1 VISRLIAWCAS
12 NRLVTLLIVT
22 GLTAAGVWSLR
33 TTPLDAVP
41 DLSEVQVIVFSEW
54 EGRSPDLVEDQVT
67 YPLVTTLLGTP
78 HVSAVRGQSMFGYS
92 FVNVIFEDGT
102 DLYWAR
108 SRVLEYLS
116 SATAKLP
123 EGVTPRIGPDATG
136 VGWVYEYA
144 LVDRTGRNDLS
155 ELQSLQ
161 DWTLR
166 YALQALPGVAEVA
179 SVGGFQKEY
188 QVDLDPNRLAA
199 LGISL
204 GEVMDAVRRSNN
216 DVGGRVLEVSGT
228 EHFVRGRGY
237 VRRVEDLQNVVL
249 ASHDGTPVRVRDVG
263 IVQIGPA
270 ERRGIAELDGI
281 GQTVGGVVVMR
292 MGENALDVIDRV
304 KARLQELQPTL
315 PKGVEVIPT
324 YDRSELIKA
333 SIQTLRHTLIE
344 ELVVVALVILIF
356 LLHLRSTLVPVL
368 MLPVAVL
375 LAFIPMRWLGIGSN
389 IMSLGG
395 IAIAIGAM
403 VDAAIIVVEN
413 VHKHLEAWEHE
424 GRPGDRNAVV
434 VGALQE
440 VGRPIFFSLLVIT
453 LAFLPVFTLE
463 GTEGRLFKPLAWTKT
478 FSMGFAAL
486 LSVTLV
492 PAIAALFIRGRIRS
506 EEHNPVSH
514 LLRRAYD
521 PVCRFALRFRWPV
534 IVGAAL
540 LVALTIPVVGRLGS
554 EFMPP
559 LNEGTLLY
567 MPTAVAGISDT
578 SAGDALQRQNE
589 LLRSFPEVERVF
601 GKAGRFDSPT
611 DPAPL
616 EMFETVVTLKPKSA
630 WPAGEDWDTL
640 IGKLNQAAQFT
651 GMPNVWW
658 MPIQTRTEMLATGV
672 RSPLGIQVLG
682 PNLETIEDVATR
694 VEAALQSVPGTRSA
708 FAERVGGGRYLDF
721 DIDREAASR
730 YGLRIGDVEDA
741 IETAIGG
748 TKVTQTVE
756 GRERYPVRIRYAR
769 DFRSSVDDLRRVLVA
784 TPSGA
789 QIPLGQLADIRS
801 RNGPSM
807 LRDEGGRLYSY
818 VFADTARPIEDY
830 VQDAR
835 RAVAQ
840 LVPLPPG
847 TRLDW
852 AGQYRYFE
860 RAKARLAV
868 VVPITLLI
876 IFLLLFWNSRNA
888 IEALLVM
895 LAVPFSLVGAFWLL
909 YFLGYNLSVAVW
921 VGIIALA
928 GLDAETGIVMLLYLD
943 LAWRAHRP
951 RTQEEARAAIRAG
964 AVQRIRPKMMTVA
977 TILVGLLP
985 ILWSQGTGA
994 DVMKRIAA
1002 PMVGGVVTSAILEL
1016 LVYPALYSVWRA
1028 RRLPRDAEAQSL
1040 PAFPPRVGT
1049 EL

>member
-1 VISRLIAWCAS
+1 VITRLIAWCAS
-12 NRLVTLLIVT
+12 NRLITLLVV
-22 GLTAAGVWSLR
+22 GALTVAGVWSLR
-33 TTPLDAVP
+33 ATPLDAVP
-41 DLSEVQVIVFSEW
+41 DLSEVQVIVFTDW

-78 HVSAVRGQSMFGYS
+78 HVTSVRGQSMFGSS
-92 FVNVIFEDGT
+92 FVNVIFDEGT

-116 SATAKLP
+116 AAAAKLP
-123 EGVTPRIGPDATG
+123 DGVTPRIGPDATG

-144 LVDRTGRNDLS
+144 LVDRTGGNDLM

-188 QVDLDPNRLAA
+188 QIDLDPNRLAA

-204 GEVMDAVRRSNN
+204 REVLEAVRRSNN

-237 VRRVEDLQNVVL
+237 VKRVSDLEDVVL
-249 ASHDGTPVRVRDVG
+249 ASYQGTPVRIRDLGV
-263 IVQIGPA
+263 VQIGPA
-270 ERRGIAELDGI
+270 ERRGIAELDGH
-281 GQTVGGVVVMR
+281 GQAVGGVVVMR
-292 MGENALDVIDRV
+292 TGENALDVIARV
-304 KARLQELQPTL
+304 KERLRELQPTL
-315 PKGVEVIPT
+315 PRGVEVVTT

-333 SIQTLRHTLIE
+333 SIATLRHTLIE
-344 ELVVVALVILIF
+344 ELVVVALVILVF
-356 LLHLRSTLVPVL
+356 LLDVRSTLVPVL

-375 LAFIPMRWLGIGSN
+375 LAFIPMRWMGLGAN

-413 VHKHLEAWEHE
+413 VHKRLEAWEQA
-424 GRPGDRNAVV
+424 GRPGTRNAVV
-434 VGALQE
+434 VSALQE

-492 PAIAALFIRGRIRS
+492 PAVAALFIRGRMRS
-506 EEHNPVSH
+506 EEHNPVSRF
-514 LLRRAYD
+514 LIRAYD

-534 IVGAAL
+534 ILGAAL
-540 LVALTIPVVGRLGS
+540 IVALTIPVVGKLGS

-559 LNEGTLLY
+559 LNEGTILY
-567 MPTAVAGISDT
+567 MPTAVPGISDT
-578 SAGDALQRQNE
+578 SAGDVLQRQNE

-640 IGKLNQAAQFT
+640 IGKLNRAAQFT

-682 PNLETIEDVATR
+682 PDLRSIEEAATR

-708 FAERVGGGRYLDF
+708 FAERIGGGRYLDF
-721 DIDREAASR
+721 DIDREAAAR
-730 YGLRIGDVEDA
+730 YGLGVGDVEDA

-769 DFRSSVDDLRRVLVA
+769 DFRSTVDDLRRVLVA

-840 LVPLPPG
+840 SVQLPPG
-847 TRLDW
+847 TRLEW
-852 AGQYRYFE
+852 AGQYRYLE
-860 RAKARLAV
+860 RAKARLAI
-868 VVPITLLI
+868 VVPLTLLV
-876 IFLLLFWNSRNA
+876 IFLLLFWNSRSVT
-888 IEALLVM
+888 EALLVM

-943 LAWRAHRP
+943 LAWRQRKP
-951 RTQEEARAAIRAG
+951 QTQEEALAAIRAG
-964 AVQRIRPKMMTVA
+964 AVQRIRPKMMTVV

-985 ILWSQGTGA
+985 ILWSQGAGA

-1002 PMVGGVVTSAILEL
+1002 PMVGGVVTSALLEL
-1016 LVYPALYSVWRA
+1016 LVYPALYAVWRA
-1028 RRLPRDAEAQSL
+1028 RGLPWQVVRKCHTATGVL
-1040 PAFPPRVGT
+1040 W
-1049 EL
+1049 

>member
-1 VISRLIAWCAS
+1 MIARLIAWCAS
-12 NRLVTLLIVT
+12 HRLVTILVV
-22 GLTAAGVWSLR
+22 GALTAAGVWSLR

-78 HVSAVRGQSMFGYS
+78 HVSTVRGQSMFGYS
-92 FVNVIFEDGT
+92 FVNVIFDEGT

-116 SATAKLP
+116 TAAAKLP
-123 EGVTPRIGPDATG
+123 EGVIPRIGPDATG
-136 VGWVYEYA
+136 VGWVFEYA
-144 LVDRTGRNDLS
+144 LVDRTGGTDLT
-155 ELQSLQ
+155 ELQALQ
-161 DWTLR
+161 DWNLR

-179 SVGGFQKEY
+179 SIGGFQKEY

-199 LGISL
+199 LGIGL
-204 GEVMDAVRRSNN
+204 GEVIDAVRRSNN

-237 VRRVEDLQNVVL
+237 VRQVADLENVVL
-249 ASHDGTPVRVRDVG
+249 ASQNGTPVRVRDVG
-263 IVQIGPA
+263 QVQIGPS
-270 ERRGIAELDGI
+270 ERRGIAELDGK

-304 KARLQELQPTL
+304 KARLHELEPTL
-315 PKGVEVIPT
+315 PPGVKIVPT

-333 SIQTLRHTLIE
+333 SIATLRHTLIE
-344 ELVVVALVILIF
+344 ELIVVALVILVF
-356 LLHLRSTLVPVL
+356 LLHVRSTLVPVL
-368 MLPVAVL
+368 VLPVAVL
-375 LAFIPMRWLGIGSN
+375 LAFIPMRWLGVGAN

-413 VHKHLEAWEHE
+413 VHKRLEAWERA
-424 GRPGDRNAVV
+424 GRPGPRNAVV
-434 VGALQE
+434 VSALQE

-492 PAIAALFIRGRIRS
+492 PAVAAVFIRGHIRT
-506 EEHNPVSH
+506 EEQNPISRV
-514 LLRRAYD
+514 LRRAYD
-521 PVCRFALRFRWPV
+521 PVCRIALRFRWPV
-534 IVGAAL
+534 VIGAAGMI
-540 LVALTIPVVGRLGS
+540 VLTVPIIGRLGS

-559 LNEGTLLY
+559 LNEGTILY
-567 MPTAVAGISDT
+567 MPTAVPGMSDT
-578 SAGDALQRQNE
+578 SAGDVLQRQNE

-616 EMFETVVTLKPKSA
+616 EMFETVVTLKPRSE
-630 WPAGEDWDTL
+630 WPGGESWDEL
-640 IGKLNQAAQFT
+640 IAKLNGAAQFT

-672 RSPLGIQVLG
+672 RSPLGIEVLG
-682 PNLETIEDVATR
+682 PSLEVIEDVSTK
-694 VEAALQSVPGTRSA
+694 VEAALQTVPGTRSA
-708 FAERVGGGRYLDF
+708 FAERIGGGRYLDF
-721 DIDREAASR
+721 DIDREAAAR
-730 YGLRIGDVEDA
+730 YGLRVGDVEDA

-748 TKVTQTVE
+748 MKVTQTIE

-789 QIPLGQLADIRS
+789 QIPLGQLAEIRS

-835 RAVAQ
+835 RVVADK
-840 LVPLPPG
+840 VKLPPG
-847 TRLDW
+847 TRLEW
-852 AGQYRYFE
+852 AGQYRYLE
-860 RAKARLAV
+860 RAKARLAL

-876 IFLLLFWNSRNA
+876 IFLLLYWNAGSA
-888 IEALLVM
+888 TEALLVM

-909 YFLGYNLSVAVW
+909 YLLGYNLSVAVW

-943 LAWRAHRP
+943 LAWRERQP
-951 RTQEEARAAIRAG
+951 RTRGEAFEAIRAG
-964 AVQRIRPKMMTVA
+964 AVQRIRPKMMTVV

-1002 PMVGGVVTSAILEL
+1002 PMVGGVVTSALLEL
-1016 LVYPALYSVWRA
+1016 LVYPALYSLWRG
-1028 RRLPRDAEAQSL
+1028 RRVAAEASTASASL
-1040 PAFPPRVGT
+1040 ATSEG
-1049 EL
+1049 

>member
-1 VISRLIAWCAS
+1 VITRLIAWCAS

-22 GLTAAGVWSLR
+22 GLAAAGVWSLR
-33 TTPLDAVP
+33 ATPLDAVP

-67 YPLVTTLLGTP
+67 YPLVTTFLGTP
-78 HVSAVRGQSMFGYS
+78 HVSAVRGQSMFGSS
-92 FVNVIFEDGT
+92 FVNVIFEEGT

-116 SATAKLP
+116 SAAAKLP
-123 EGVTPRIGPDATG
+123 PGVTPRIGPDATG
-136 VGWVYEYA
+136 VGWVFEYA

-204 GEVMDAVRRSNN
+204 GEVMEAVRRSNN

-237 VRRVEDLQNVVL
+237 VKRVQDLENVVL

-263 IVQIGPA
+263 VVQIGPA
-270 ERRGIAELDGI
+270 ERRGIAELDGK

-292 MGENALDVIDRV
+292 MGENALDVIARV
-304 KARLQELQPTL
+304 KARLRELQPSL
-315 PKGVEVIPT
+315 PKGVEVVTT
-324 YDRSELIKA
+324 YDRSELIEA
-333 SIQTLRHTLIE
+333 SIHTLRRTLIE
-344 ELVVVALVILIF
+344 ELVVVALVILVF
-356 LLHLRSTLVPVL
+356 LLHVRSTLVPVL
-368 MLPVAVL
+368 VLPVAVL
-375 LAFIPMRWLGIGSN
+375 LAFIPMRWMGIGSN

-413 VHKHLEAWEHE
+413 VHKRLEAWERE
-424 GRPGDRNAVV
+424 GRPGERNAVV
-434 VGALQE
+434 VSALQE

-492 PAIAALFIRGRIRS
+492 PAVAALLIRGRIRT
-506 EEHNPVSH
+506 EEHNPISR
-514 LLRRAYD
+514 LLLRAYD

-540 LVALTIPVVGRLGS
+540 LVALTIPIVGRLGS

-559 LNEGTLLY
+559 LNEGTVLY
-567 MPTAVAGISDT
+567 MPTAVPGISDT

-589 LLRSFPEVERVF
+589 LLRSFPEVARVF

-651 GMPNVWW
+651 GMPNIWW

-672 RSPLGIQVLG
+672 RSPLGVQVLG
-682 PNLETIEDVATR
+682 PDLQSIEEAATR

-708 FAERVGGGRYLDF
+708 FAERIGGGRYLDF
-721 DIDREAASR
+721 DIDREASSR
-730 YGLRIGDVEDA
+730 YGLRVGDVEDA

-756 GRERYPVRIRYAR
+756 GRERYPVRVRYAR
-769 DFRSSVDDLRRVLVA
+769 DFRSSLDELRRVLVA

-789 QIPLGQLADIRS
+789 QIPLGQLAEIRS

-835 RAVAQ
+835 RAVAESVQ
-840 LVPLPPG
+840 LPAG
-847 TRLDW
+847 TRLEW
-852 AGQYRYFE
+852 AGQYRYLE
-860 RAKARLAV
+860 RAKARLTI
-868 VVPITLLI
+868 VVPVTLLI
-876 IFLLLFWNSRNA
+876 IFLLLLWNSGSP
-888 IEALLVM
+888 IEALMVM

-909 YFLGYNLSVAVW
+909 YLLGYNLSVAVW

-943 LAWRAHRP
+943 LAWRERRP
-951 RTQEEARAAIRAG
+951 KTREEGLAAIRAG
-964 AVQRIRPKMMTVA
+964 AVQRIRPKMMTVV
-977 TILVGLLP
+977 TILAGLLP
-985 ILWSQGTGA
+985 VMWSQGTGA

-1002 PMVGGVVTSAILEL
+1002 PMVGGVVTSALLEL
-1016 LVYPALYSVWRA
+1016 LVYPALYSVWKVRKLA
-1028 RRLPRDAEAQSL
+1028 QVVPQEPRTSISPPT
-1040 PAFPPRVGT
+1040 PA
-1049 EL
+1049 

>member
-1 VISRLIAWCAS
+1 MIARLIAWCAS
-12 NRLVTLLIVT
+12 NRLVTLLVV
-22 GLTAAGVWSLR
+22 GALTAAGVWSLR
-33 TTPLDAVP
+33 ATPLDAVP
-41 DLSEVQVIVFSEW
+41 DLSEVQVIVFTDW

-67 YPLVTTLLGTP
+67 YSLVTTLLGTP
-78 HVSAVRGQSMFGYS
+78 HVSSVRGQSMFGSS
-92 FVNVIFEDGT
+92 FVNVIFEEGT

-116 SATAKLP
+116 AAAAKLP

-144 LVDRTGRNDLS
+144 LVDRTGGNDLM

-188 QVDLDPNRLAA
+188 QIDLDPNRLAA

-204 GEVMDAVRRSNN
+204 RQVLEAVRRSNN

-237 VRRVEDLQNVVL
+237 VKGISDLENVVL
-249 ASHDGTPVRVRDVG
+249 TSYQGTPVRIRDLGV
-263 IVQIGPA
+263 VQIGPA
-270 ERRGIAELDGI
+270 ERRGIAELDGY
-281 GQTVGGVVVMR
+281 GQAVGGVVVMR
-292 MGENALDVIDRV
+292 MGENALDVIARV
-304 KARLQELQPTL
+304 KARLEELQPTF
-315 PKGVEVIPT
+315 PRGVEVVTT

-333 SIQTLRHTLIE
+333 SIATLRHTLIE
-344 ELVVVALVILIF
+344 ELVVVALVIFFF

-375 LAFIPMRWLGIGSN
+375 LAFIPMRWMGLGAN

-413 VHKHLEAWEHE
+413 VHKRLEAWEQA
-424 GRPGDRNAVV
+424 GRPGSREAVV
-434 VGALQE
+434 VSALQE

-492 PAIAALFIRGRIRS
+492 PAVAALFIRGRIRS
-506 EEHNPVSH
+506 EEHNPVSR
-514 LLRRAYD
+514 LLIRAYD

-534 IVGAAL
+534 ILGATL
-540 LVALTIPVVGRLGS
+540 LVALTIPVVGKLGS

-559 LNEGTLLY
+559 LNEGTILY
-567 MPTAVAGISDT
+567 MPTAVPGISDT
-578 SAGDALQRQNE
+578 SAGDVLQRQNA
-589 LLRSFPEVERVF
+589 LLRSFPEVDRVF

-682 PNLETIEDVATR
+682 PDLQSIEEAAKR
-694 VEAALQSVPGTRSA
+694 VETALQSVPGTRSA
-708 FAERVGGGRYLDF
+708 FAERIGGGRYLDF
-721 DIDREAASR
+721 DIDREGAAR
-730 YGLRIGDVEDA
+730 YGLGVGDVEDA

-756 GRERYPVRIRYAR
+756 GRERYPVRVRYAR
-769 DFRSSVDDLRRVLVA
+769 DFRSTVDDLRRVLVA

-840 LVPLPPG
+840 TVQLPPG
-847 TRLDW
+847 TRLEW
-852 AGQYRYFE
+852 AGQYRYLE
-860 RAKARLAV
+860 RAKARLGI
-868 VVPITLLI
+868 VVPITLLV
-876 IFLLLFWNSRNA
+876 IFLLLFWNSRSSP
-888 IEALLVM
+888 EALLVM

-943 LAWRAHRP
+943 LAWRQRKP
-951 RTQEEARAAIRAG
+951 QTQEQALAAIRAG
-964 AVQRIRPKMMTVA
+964 AVQRIRPKMMTVV

-985 ILWSQGTGA
+985 ILWSQGAGA

-1002 PMVGGVVTSAILEL
+1002 PMVGGVVTSALLEL
-1016 LVYPALYSVWRA
+1016 LVYPAIYAVWRA
-1028 RRLPRDAEAQSL
+1028 RGLPRQVADEPL
-1040 PAFPPRVGT
+1040 PSTSSPPAPA
-1049 EL
+1049 

>member
-1 VISRLIAWCAS
+1 VIPRLIAWCAS
-12 NRLVTLLIVT
+12 NRWVTLLLVA
-22 GLTAAGVWSLR
+22 GLTGVGVWALR

-41 DLSEVQVIVFSEW
+41 DLSEVQVIVFSDW

-78 HVSAVRGQSMFGYS
+78 RVTSVRGQSMFGSS
-92 FVNVIFEDGT
+92 FVNVIFEEGT

-116 SATAKLP
+116 TAAAKLP
-123 EGVTPRIGPDATG
+123 EGVIPRIGPDATG
-136 VGWVYEYA
+136 VGWVFEYA
-144 LVDRTGRNDLS
+144 LVDRTGRNDLT

-161 DWTLR
+161 DWHLR

-179 SVGGFQKEY
+179 SIGGFGKEY

-199 LGISL
+199 FGISL
-204 GEVMDAVRRSNN
+204 AQVMDAVRRSNN
-216 DVGGRVLEVSGT
+216 DVGGRVLEISGT

-237 VRRVEDLQNVVL
+237 VKRVADLENVVL
-249 ASHDGTPVRVRDVG
+249 DSREGTPIRIRDVG
-263 IVQIGPA
+263 VVQVGPS
-270 ERRGIAELDGI
+270 ERRGIAELDGQ

-292 MGENALDVIDRV
+292 SGENALDVIARV
-304 KARLQELQPTL
+304 KARLQELQPSL
-315 PKGVEVIPT
+315 PRGVEIVPT
-324 YDRSELIKA
+324 YDRSELIQA
-333 SIQTLRHTLIE
+333 SIHTLRRTLVE
-344 ELVVVALVILIF
+344 ELVVVALVIAVF
-356 LLHLRSTLVPVL
+356 LLHVRSTLVPVL
-368 MLPVAVL
+368 VLPVAVL
-375 LAFIPMRWLGIGSN
+375 LAFIPMRWMGLGAN

-413 VHKHLEAWEHE
+413 IHKHLERWEQA
-424 GRPGDRNAVV
+424 GRPGERASVV
-434 VGALQE
+434 ITALQE

-453 LAFLPVFTLE
+453 LAFLPVFTLS

-492 PAIAALFIRGRIRS
+492 PAVAALLIRGRIRS
-506 EEHNPVSH
+506 EDENPVSRF
-514 LLRRAYD
+514 LVRAYD
-521 PVCRFALRFRWPV
+521 PICRFALRFRWPV
-534 IVGAAL
+534 ILSAGL
-540 LVALTIPVVGRLGS
+540 LVVLTIPVVGRLGS

-567 MPTAVAGISDT
+567 MPTAVPGISDT
-578 SAGDALQRQNE
+578 SAGDVLQRQDE

-630 WPAGEDWDTL
+630 WPAGMDWDTL
-640 IGKLNQAAQFT
+640 VSRLNQAAQFT

-682 PNLETIEDVATR
+682 PDLESIELAATR
-694 VEAALQSVPGTRSA
+694 VEAALQRVPGTRSA
-708 FAERVGGGRYLDF
+708 FAERIGGGHYLDF
-721 DIDREAASR
+721 DIDRDAASR
-730 YGLRIGDVEDA
+730 YGLRVGDVEDA

-748 TKVTQTVE
+748 ARVTQTIE
-756 GRERYPVRIRYAR
+756 GRERFPVRVRYAR
-769 DFRSSVDDLRRVLVA
+769 DFRSSVDELRRVLVA
-784 TPSGA
+784 APSGA
-789 QIPLGQLADIRS
+789 QIPLGQLSEVRF
-801 RNGPSM
+801 RTGPAM

-818 VFADTARPIEDY
+818 VFADTDRPIADY
-830 VQDAR
+830 VADAR
-835 RAVAQ
+835 NAVARS
-840 LVPLPPG
+840 VELPAG
-847 TRLDW
+847 TRLEW
-852 AGQYRYFE
+852 AGQYRYLE
-860 RAKARLAV
+860 RARDRLKL
-868 VVPITLLI
+868 VVPLTLLV
-876 IFLLLFWNSRNA
+876 IFLLLLWNSRSWV
-888 IEALLVM
+888 EALLVM

-909 YFLGYNLSVAVW
+909 YLLGYNLSVAVW

-943 LAWRAHRP
+943 LAWRQHRP
-951 RTQEEARAAIRAG
+951 RTREEAFAAIRAG
-964 AVQRIRPKMMTVA
+964 AVQRIRPKMMTVV

-1002 PMVGGVVTSAILEL
+1002 PMVGGVVTSAALEL
-1016 LVYPALYSVWRA
+1016 LVYPALYAVWKA
-1028 RRLPRDAEAQSL
+1028 R
-1040 PAFPPRVGT
+1040 G
-1049 EL
+1049 